1 MRKPCLILSIIAL
14 PALAMTSTASAA
26 PGGSVPANCWGV
38 VSAQLARADGGLGKH
53 ASSQDNP
60 RSGLGNVAR
69 LLFDLGFI
77 SDPHVSDLGALLAE
91 LDEFDETVCPVQQ
104 L

>member
-1 MRKPCLILSIIAL
+1 MRKPRLILSVVAL
-14 PALAMTSTASAA
+14 SALAIPGAALAA

-38 VSAQLARADGGLGKH
+38 VTSQFARADRGIGEH
-53 ASSQDNP
+53 SSHQTNP
-60 RSGLGNVAR
+60 RFGLGNVAK
-69 LLFDLGFI
+69 LFFDLGLI
-77 SDPHVSDLGALLAE
+77 ADPHVSDLGALLAQ